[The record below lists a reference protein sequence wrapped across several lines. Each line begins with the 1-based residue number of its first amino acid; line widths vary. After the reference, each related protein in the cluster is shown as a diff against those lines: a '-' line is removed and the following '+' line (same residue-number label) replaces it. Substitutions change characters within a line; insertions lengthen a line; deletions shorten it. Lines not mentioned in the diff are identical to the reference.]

1 MKEQREQIDQYFV
14 EYGIK
19 EWKVVES
26 NNMMGH
32 TITVNWVQDDI
43 RCEKKI
49 FKVDDAMFKLAEQ
62 FSMTRNLLKANFTKS

>member
-1 MKEQREQIDQYFV
+1 MKEQREQIDQYFE

-19 EWKVVES
+19 EWTVMES

-32 TITVNWVQDDI
+32 TINVHWVQDDI

-49 FKVDDAMFKLAEQ
+49 FKEQNAILIMAEHFHITRGVLISN
-62 FSMTRNLLKANFTKS
+62 FSK